1 VSSATTSV
9 AAPPSTVQHL
19 IGGSERPSVVRDLR
33 APFGGVGN
41 SGLGR
46 EGGNFSR
53 DFYTEPQAVFL
64 DTTMR

>member
-1 VSSATTSV
+1 
-9 AAPPSTVQHL
+9 VQHL